1 MRSHLRR
8 VMLVAELDDG
18 SGIIIDSRHP
28 DHPSNPNLTVEM
40 IERDQ
45 YDPFVP
51 RYRIEPRE
59 IEVTATI
66 DGLRGYFVVRDVADW
81 FANTRAPEQDQ
92 QGLAEQPA
100 LPTPTPE
107 LTP

>member
-28 DHPSNPNLTVEM
+28 DHPSSPSLTVQQIDHSEAFGLFGY
-40 IERDQ
+40 DQ
-45 YDPFVP
+45 FVP
-51 RYRIEPRE
+51 RD